1 MADKPRSEKEPKRAS
16 LRRDSRPAARA
27 ERDAQRIRRGQQ
39 KKRTKSR
46 RSSKQ

>member
-1 MADKPRSEKEPKRAS
+1 MADKPNSEKEPKRNA

-27 ERDAQRIRRGQQ
+27 KRDNLRLRRRAA

-46 RSSKQ
+46 RSSKM

>member
-1 MADKPRSEKEPKRAS
+1 MSDKPESGKEPKRAS

-27 ERDAQRIRRGQQ
+27 RRDNLRIRRREQ

-46 RSSKQ
+46 RSSK